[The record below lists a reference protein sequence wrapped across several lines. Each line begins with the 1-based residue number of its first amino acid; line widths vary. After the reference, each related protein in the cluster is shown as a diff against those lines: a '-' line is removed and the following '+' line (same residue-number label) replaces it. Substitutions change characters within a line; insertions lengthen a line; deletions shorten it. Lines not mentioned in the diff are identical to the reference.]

1 MNLFLII
8 TILVTNVIALTI
20 IYQILKRLPKK
31 EILIFLAA
39 SFTIIYILVSVVYWL
54 SGIGVEPSVH
64 AASKNM
70 IIYIFVPVNLIFFV
84 PYIAFQYRKLKDKK
98 GNVNDIANKFSIV
111 VVLLILALIIEFF
124 YFKNIQNNIKDISE
138 KMVTN
143 EVVNEQKI
151 ENTISNTTS
160 NVTVNETVNVNT
172 IGNNI

>member
-8 TILVTNVIALTI
+8 AILVTNVIALTI

-39 SFTIIYILVSVVYWL
+39 SFTIIYILVSIVYWL
-54 SGIGVEPSVH
+54 SGIGVEPNVH

-98 GNVNDIANKFSIV
+98 GNINDIANKFSIV

-138 KMVTN
+138 KIVNN
-143 EVVNEQKI
+143 EIANEQKI
-151 ENTISNTTS
+151 ENTVS
-160 NVTVNETVNVNT
+160 NVTVNVNVNDTVVNT
-172 IGNNI
+172 ISNNI